1 MSTILFYF
9 LVFYFIFLDFIL
21 FSHIKLLGL
30 EASEYSTLAGL
41 FLMVLFQSFDI
52 PNLLLLSSYEK
63 EQQR

>member
-1 MSTILFYF
+1 MSTILFYC
-9 LVFYFIFLDFIL
+9 IL
-21 FSHIKLLGL
+21 FSHTKLLGL

-41 FLMVLFQSFDI
+41 FLWYFYAAFSELDI